1 MNGAR
6 LLVAGG
12 PDRDAAALAVALD
25 RPGRVCRA
33 GLPASLSDI
42 LAAAA
47 PADVLIIPLFGQ
59 DGPEPL
65 PELLTRLDGVASTA
79 VFMADAGFAAP
90 AGGLRLLPGL
100 AAAGIDAVLTLLAER
115 DEASCRSQ
123 ENLAWKRT
131 FLSGFSGLVV
141 VCDSQRRVV
150 RGNAPLTHRAGAD
163 PAGMTCH
170 AALHGRGEPCP
181 WCPAEEVLAGSV
193 VAMEIQSPLDG
204 RYFAMTC
211 APLPLPGREAHML
224 TLLTDVTERNMAV
237 TRLKSLNRDLERR
250 VSERTDVLAR
260 QREELAEAN
269 NRLVELDAL
278 KSGFLATV
286 THDLRTPLTS
296 VLGFAKL
303 VRREFLKEFMPFSD
317 VSDTLRRKGTRIAD
331 NLRIIENE
339 GERLTR
345 LVNDFLDLSRIESGR
360 LPWNDRDVDPG
371 EVLRLAAEAV
381 GGEFEQNERLAL
393 VVDVAGPL
401 PPLRLDPD
409 RLVQVLVNLL
419 TNAARH
425 TREGVVT
432 LGARQLPSGRLELRV
447 DDTGPGIDEKDRER
461 IFDKF
466 YQARRGDTRPEKVRG
481 SGLGL
486 AICKHIVERYDG
498 SIRAEGRTPH
508 GTSFV
513 VELPPAPGVSSA
525 GPTPPETRPNAEPLP
540 S

>member
-1 MNGAR
+1 MSGPR

-12 PDRDAAALAVALD
+12 PDRDVAALTAALD
-25 RPGRVCRA
+25 RPGRICRA
-33 GLPASLSDI
+33 VMPVSLPDV
-42 LAAAA
+42 LAAAR
-47 PADVLIIPLFGQ
+47 ADVLIIPLWGL

-65 PELLTRLDGVASTA
+65 PELLTLLGGVEAAA
-79 VFMADAGFAAP
+79 VFVADAGFAAP
-90 AGGLRLLPGL
+90 SDGLRLLPGL
-100 AAAGIDAVLTLLAER
+100 GAVGIDTVLSLLVER
-115 DEASCRSQ
+115 DEAASRAQ
-123 ENLAWKRT
+123 GNLAWKRT

-141 VCDSQRRVV
+141 VCDSRRRVIY
-150 RGNAPLTHRAGAD
+150 GNAPLTHRAGAE
-163 PAGMTCH
+163 PAGMSCH
-170 AALHGRGEPCP
+170 AALHGRDEPCP
-181 WCPAEEVLAGSV
+181 WCPAAAVLAGSV

-204 RYFAMTC
+204 RYFSMTC
-211 APLPLPGREAHML
+211 APLALPGQETVML

-237 TRLKSLNRDLERR
+237 ARLKSLNRDLERR
-250 VSERTDVLAR
+250 VAERTDVLAR

-317 VSDTLRRKGTRIAD
+317 VSERLRRKGARIAD

-360 LPWNDRDVDPG
+360 LPWNDREVDPAD
-371 EVLRLAAEAV
+371 VLRLAAEAV

-401 PPLRLDPD
+401 PALRLDPD

-432 LGARQLPSGRLELRV
+432 LGARRLSSGRLELRV
-447 DDTGPGIDEKDRER
+447 EDTGPGIDEKDRER

-466 YQARRGDTRPEKVRG
+466 YQARRDDTRPEKSRG

-486 AICKHIVERYDG
+486 AICKHIVERYEG

-513 VELPPAPGVSSA
+513 VELPPAAAVSA
-525 GPTPPETRPNAEPLP
+525 GGPTPPETRPNAEPLP

>member
-1 MNGAR
+1 MSGPR

-12 PDRDAAALAVALD
+12 PDRDAVALAAALD
-25 RPGRVCRA
+25 RPGRICRA
-33 GLPASLSDI
+33 ALPASLPDLLSAI
-42 LAAAA
+42 
-47 PADVLIIPLFGQ
+47 PADVLIIPLFDLG
-59 DGPEPL
+59 GPGAL
-65 PELLTRLDGVASTA
+65 PELLTRLDGVAAAA
-79 VFMADAGFAAP
+79 VFVADAGFTAASD
-90 AGGLRLLPGL
+90 GLRLLPGL
-100 AAAGIDAVLTLLAER
+100 AAAGIDTVLSLLDER
-115 DEASCRSQ
+115 DEAALHAQ
-123 ENLAWKRT
+123 GNLAWKRT

-141 VCDSQRRVV
+141 VCDNRRRVV
-150 RGNAPLTHRAGAD
+150 WGNAPLVHRAGAE
-163 PAGMTCH
+163 PAGMFCH
-170 AALHGRGEPCP
+170 AALHDRGEPCP
-181 WCPAEEVLAGSV
+181 WCPAAKVLAGDV

-204 RYFAMTC
+204 RYFSMTC
-211 APLPLPGREAHML
+211 TPLALPGQETHML
-224 TLLTDVTERNMAV
+224 TLLIDVTERNMALA
-237 TRLKSLNRDLERR
+237 RLHSLNRDLERR
-250 VSERTDVLAR
+250 VAERTDVLAH
-260 QREELAEAN
+260 QTEELAEAN

-317 VSDTLRRKGTRIAD
+317 VSDKLRRKGTRIAD

-360 LPWNDRDVDPG
+360 LPWNDRRVDPA

-393 VVDVAGPL
+393 VVDVADSL
-401 PPLRLDPD
+401 PAVRLDPD

-447 DDTGPGIDEKDRER
+447 DDTGPGIDEKDREH

-466 YQARRGDTRPEKVRG
+466 YQARRDDTRPEKVRG

-498 SIRAEGRTPH
+498 SIRAEGRKPH

-513 VELPPAPGVSSA
+513 VELPPAASSPA
-525 GPTPPETRPNAEPLP
+525 APTSPSTRPSSTEPLL

>member
-1 MNGAR
+1 MRGAR

-12 PDRDAAALAVALD
+12 PDRDAAALAAALD
-25 RPGRVCRA
+25 RPGRVCRVA
-33 GLPASLSDI
+33 LPASLPDVLS
-42 LAAAA
+42 ASS
-47 PADVLIIPLFGQ
+47 ADVLIIPLFGQ

-65 PELLTRLDGVASTA
+65 SALLTLLDGVAAAA
-79 VFMADAGFAAP
+79 VFVADPGFTASADGIRP
-90 AGGLRLLPGL
+90 LPGL
-100 AAAGIDAVLTLLAER
+100 AAAGIDTVLSLLAER

-141 VCDSQRRVV
+141 VCDSHRRVV

-181 WCPAEEVLAGSV
+181 WCPADEVLAGRV
-193 VAMEIQSPLDG
+193 AAMEIQSPLDG

-211 APLPLPGREAHML
+211 APLVLPGQETLML

-237 TRLKSLNRDLERR
+237 ARLKSLNRDLERR

-260 QREELAEAN
+260 QTEELAEAN

-317 VSDTLRRKGTRIAD
+317 VSEKLRRKGTRIAD

-393 VVDVAGPL
+393 VVDVVGPL

-486 AICKHIVERYDG
+486 AICKHIVERYAG

-513 VELPPAPGVSSA
+513 VELPPAAASPA
-525 GPTPPETRPNAEPLP
+525 APTSPATRPNAEPLP